1 MATDRTVVTELAT
14 GLGML
19 GRDDTEALISE
30 RPPVFANLTTDD
42 WDRLEALWLGG
53 EFTAEF
59 EAGLGNGR
67 AFLESP
73 EALAGRV
80 PRIIEWIGG
89 RNAPGDEVVPADL
102 RVDHVYLISCKY
114 LSKILH
120 NLSPSRLMEGL
131 LSREASIDST
141 NWYER
146 VAPVERQALYQSCV
160 QAKGWL
166 ERMPALVTDL
176 DRGMRN
182 EVRHSLKGEWPIET
196 RPLYLDL
203 CSVVSERSAKIW
215 QDNVV
220 SGSMERLTWRLLRIG
235 SAPYFIL
242 GSKKGSSSKASSS
255 NGSPNEEAS
264 MRLRVATP
272 WDLRQRYET
281 KGLQI
286 DAQEGGQPRVGWQV
300 VYRDRRS
307 GEELRVCG
315 HVEIRWSHGR
325 FGNPPEAKV
334 YLDTPPEDVPGYIPL
349 ADPASTRIAQQ
360 PTLWT

>member
-1 MATDRTVVTELAT
+1 MATDRTLITELAT

-19 GRDDTEALISE
+19 GRDDTGALIAE
-30 RPPVFANLTTDD
+30 RPPLFANLTPGD
-42 WDRLEALWLGG
+42 WDRLEGLWLGG
-53 EFTAEF
+53 DYGAEF
-59 EAGLGNGR
+59 ETALDNGR
-67 AFLESP
+67 AFLRSP
-73 EALAGRV
+73 DALNGRV

-131 LSREASIDST
+131 LSREASTDST

-146 VAPVERQALYQSCV
+146 VAPVEHQALYRSCV
-160 QAKGWL
+160 QAYGWMDL
-166 ERMPALVTDL
+166 LPVVVTDL
-176 DRGMRN
+176 DRGARRQIAHN
-182 EVRHSLKGEWPIET
+182 LKGDWPT
-196 RPLYLDL
+196 QANSRYHDL
-203 CSVVSERSAKIW
+203 CSAVSEGSAKIW
-215 QDNVV
+215 RDNVV
-220 SGSMERLTWRLLRIG
+220 SGPMEQLTWRMLRIG

-242 GSKKGSSSKASSS
+242 GSKKGSSNKS
-255 NGSPNEEAS
+255 AS

-300 VYRDRRS
+300 VYRDRFS
-307 GEELRVCG
+307 DKELRVCG

-349 ADPASTRIAQQ
+349 ADPVPARIAQQ
-360 PTLWT
+360 RTLWT

>member
-1 MATDRTVVTELAT
+1 MATDRTLITELAT

-19 GRDDTEALISE
+19 GRDDTGALIAE
-30 RPPVFANLTTDD
+30 RPPVFANLNAAD
-42 WDRLEALWLGG
+42 WDRLEGLWLSGG
-53 EFTAEF
+53 YGAEF
-59 EAGLGNGR
+59 ETALDNGR

-73 EALAGRV
+73 DALNGRV

-131 LSREASIDST
+131 LSREASTDST

-146 VAPVERQALYQSCV
+146 VAPIEFQALYHACV
-160 QAKGWL
+160 QANSWSDQL
-166 ERMPALVTDL
+166 PQMVSEL
-176 DRGMRN
+176 DREMRH
-182 EVRHSLKGEWPIET
+182 EVAHALKGEWPAEAK
-196 RPLYLDL
+196 PLYLEL

-215 QDNVV
+215 RNNVV
-220 SGSMERLTWRLLRIG
+220 SGSMERLTWRMLRIG

-242 GSKKGSSSKASSS
+242 GSKKG
-255 NGSPNEEAS
+255 GVNEPAS

-272 WDLRQRYET
+272 WDLRQQYET

-286 DAQEGGQPRVGWQV
+286 DSQEGGQPRVGWQV
-300 VYRDRRS
+300 VYRNRFS
-307 GEELRVCG
+307 GNEVRVCG
-315 HVEIRWSHGR
+315 HVEVRWSHGR

-349 ADPASTRIAQQ
+349 ASPAPTRVVQQ
-360 PTLWT
+360 RTLWS

>member
-1 MATDRTVVTELAT
+1 MVTELAT

-30 RPPVFANLTTDD
+30 RPLVFANLTTAD
-42 WDRLEALWLGG
+42 WDRLETLWLGG

-67 AFLESP
+67 SFLESP

-120 NLSPSRLMEGL
+120 NLSPSRLIDGL
-131 LSREASIDST
+131 LSREAPIDST

-146 VAPVERQALYQSCV
+146 VAPVEHQALYEACV
-160 QAKGWL
+160 QAKGWSD
-166 ERMPALVTDL
+166 RMPAMVTEL
-176 DRGMRN
+176 DRDMRN
-182 EVRHSLKGEWPIET
+182 EVRHSLKGEWPT
-196 RPLYLDL
+196 AAKPLYLEL
-203 CSVVSERSAKIW
+203 CSAVSERSAKLW
-215 QDNVV
+215 RDNVV
-220 SGSMERLTWRLLRIG
+220 SGSMERLTWRMLRIG

-242 GSKKGSSSKASSS
+242 GSKKGGSSEGIS
-255 NGSPNEEAS
+255 NKSAS

-272 WDLRQRYET
+272 WDLRQHYET

-300 VYRDRRS
+300 VYRDRFS
-307 GEELRVCG
+307 DKELRVCG
-315 HVEIRWSHGR
+315 HVEVRWSHGR

-334 YLDTPPEDVPGYIPL
+334 YLDTAPEDVPGYIPL
-349 ADPASTRIAQQ
+349 AGPTPVHPAQQ
-360 PTLWT
+360 RTLWS